1 MTYDATGS
9 AGAGSAVGDQSAT
22 EQAKEKVAEAAGQ
35 AQDTV
40 RGAVGDQVD
49 QRSDQ
54 AAEKVESVADDVRAV
69 SESLEDRGQDAAA
82 RIVEQGAD
90 YAQQLSDY
98 LRRSGSDQILG
109 DVESFARRQP
119 WAVAAGG
126 LLIGF
131 AASRVL
137 RASAASSTSGS
148 RETGSYPSVGVGAPG
163 DTYAGSDAYLPV
175 VPAGDPYATGTGA
188 DPGGVPTGDPY
199 APTGGPYSSN
209 DPDPLS
215 TTTGSDRL

>member
-1 MTYDATGS
+1 MTYDATGT
-9 AGAGSAVGDQSAT
+9 AGAGSGVGDQSTT
-22 EQAKEKVAEAAGQ
+22 EQAKEKVAAVAGQ

-40 RGAVGDQVD
+40 RSAVGDQVD

-148 RETGSYPSVGVGAPG
+148 RDSDSYPSGVALG
-163 DTYAGSDAYLPV
+163 DTYAGTADPYVPV
-175 VPAGDPYATGTGA
+175 VPADDTSPVGAGTYPNVVAPGDQ
-188 DPGGVPTGDPY
+188 Y
-199 APTGGPYSSN
+199 APVGEPYSSS
-209 DPDPLS
+209 DSAPLS
-215 TTTGSDRL
+215 PPSDRL

>member
-22 EQAKEKVAEAAGQ
+22 EQAKEKVAEVASQ

-148 RETGSYPSVGVGAPG
+148 RETGSYPSGGAPG

-175 VPAGDPYATGTGA
+175 VPAGDPYATGTGTY
-188 DPGGVPTGDPY
+188 PGGVSPGDQY
-199 APTGGPYSSN
+199 APIGESYPSN
-209 DPDPLS
+209 DTDPLS
-215 TTTGSDRL
+215 TTTGSDRP